1 MAVRAPHLYRSLR
14 CFCLAGFSLLA
25 DDVAGGDEL
34 PFAFEEHASRGPSSL
49 YEYRPL
55 TRSYVEARA
64 ERLSALADAKLA
76 IEDLG
81 REPAAAIYA
90 AAHSGKAGDQ
100 PLLRTIVLP
109 LLADVAE
116 ACGGFDWS
124 DEAFDRAYAELE
136 RSLLGERRTYAAVA
150 PLVGLSLGTQVEL
163 ADGLRLRV
171 AAAGELAAHWPEANG
186 LLPAGFGSEPDRLC
200 VLELERALLPNE
212 PRAPDAPG
220 ELADAVSALRLA
232 TAAPVAA
239 GPVLFERLDWR
250 PLAIR
255 PMLPIA
261 ATEPPGEPTR
271 LDAFRARLAADLLAR
286 LGRAEEDP
294 ELAEALDR
302 WELSLF
308 ADEPFRSE
316 QLREALSALLGGPDG
331 LWAASVRAAVLLGET
346 AARPRRPARAP
357 ARARAGRDGRSR
369 GCRCGAQGGR
379 RDARPRRPRRSRR
392 HARRRARRR
401 PARARP
407 ATSPRWPPRAENPP
421 ARARRGST
429 VVPGHGVACERFAP
443 RAPLAADPLIGVVN
457 AKRQALVRAGPLE
470 PEDLHQQVRVDLS
483 PRAGRPVD
491 VLRRAHVAARAVA
504 RGERRPSGRVV
515 REPQRD
521 RRGFGPVSTSAA
533 TSTKPTNAAIAT
545 ATPIPIQSLTP
556 RVNTK
561 PGVLGRGLQVREGI
575 APGPAELLR
584 PAAALWRRFCLTA
597 YTRLSRPIRLRSS
610 DASTSAAMSSTCS
623 RPSESRARA

>member
-14 CFCLAGFSLLA
+14 LFCLAGFSLLA

-55 TRSYVEARA
+55 ARSYVEARA
-64 ERLSALADAKLA
+64 ERLSALADARLA

-124 DEAFDRAYAELE
+124 DEAFDRAYVELE

-150 PLVGLSLGTQVEL
+150 PLLGLSVGAQVEL
-163 ADGLRLRV
+163 ADGMRIRV

-186 LLPAGFGSEPDRLC
+186 LLPAGFGTEPDRLC
-200 VLELERALLPNE
+200 VLELERSLLPNE

-232 TAAPVAA
+232 TAAPVAV

-261 ATEPPGEPTR
+261 ATEPSGEPTR
-271 LDAFRARLAADLLAR
+271 LDSFRARLASDLLAR

-316 QLREALSALLGGPDG
+316 QLREALAALLGGPDG

-346 AARPRRPARAP
+346 GRDRADELERLRGLARGETAG
-357 ARARAGRDGRSR
+357 AGRRGRRS
-369 GCRCGAQGGR
+369 QGGR
-379 RDARPRRPRRSRR
+379 RDARPR
-392 HARRRARRR
+392 
-401 PARARP
+401 
-407 ATSPRWPPRAENPP
+407 
-421 ARARRGST
+421 
-429 VVPGHGVACERFAP
+429 
-443 RAPLAADPLIGVVN
+443 
-457 AKRQALVRAGPLE
+457 
-470 PEDLHQQVRVDLS
+470 
-483 PRAGRPVD
+483 
-491 VLRRAHVAARAVA
+491 
-504 RGERRPSGRVV
+504 
-515 REPQRD
+515 
-521 RRGFGPVSTSAA
+521 
-533 TSTKPTNAAIAT
+533 
-545 ATPIPIQSLTP
+545 
-556 RVNTK
+556 
-561 PGVLGRGLQVREGI
+561 
-575 APGPAELLR
+575 
-584 PAAALWRRFCLTA
+584 
-597 YTRLSRPIRLRSS
+597 
-610 DASTSAAMSSTCS
+610 
-623 RPSESRARA
+623 